1 MKNIFSRVLAMVG
14 GKKTP
19 EKVAAKYLSEQL
31 AQDVRLDS
39 CAVIL
44 DHNHLR
50 VIRMEFCEQM
60 GDNRRK
66 IAKIVGCRVPGYK
79 DEVIGGS
86 GLTYVGLTEDGE
98 PVGFL

>member
-1 MKNIFSRVLAMVG
+1 MKNIFSRVLAAVG
-14 GKKTP
+14 GKKPP
-19 EKVAAKYLSEQL
+19 EEVAAKYLSEQL
-31 AQDVRLDS
+31 AQDIRSDV

-50 VIRMEFCEQM
+50 VMRLEFYKQM
-60 GDNRRK
+60 GNERRT
-66 IAKIVGCRVPGYK
+66 IAKIVGCRVPGHK
-79 DEVIGGS
+79 DEIIGGS